1 MRAVAALLAAGLAGV
16 LVLAALVGTP
26 LLAAGVAVVVV
37 VLTMGAVRPAEVPG
51 AGRAAALALVVGLT
65 GLVALVVGD
74 GGDVGSLTALLGPAV
89 VAAIVLQIARRDG
102 RPRLTA
108 SLTLAVTACAL
119 ALLPAMWV
127 ALRESVDGRASVLV
141 GLTGLGVATLVEG
154 VPGSRGLVRTLAVLA
169 AGASGAM
176 LSFAVLAVRDAAPPL
191 NAVVLATFAAVATTA
206 ANAAVDRIAAEAQVL
221 VGREA
226 PPRPYVE
233 PGAFL
238 AAVLPLRLS
247 LPFVVAAPVTY
258 VLGRILVG

>member
-1 MRAVAALLAAGLAGV
+1 
-16 LVLAALVGTP
+16 
-26 LLAAGVAVVVV
+26 
-37 VLTMGAVRPAEVPG
+37 
-51 AGRAAALALVVGLT
+51 
-65 GLVALVVGD
+65 
-74 GGDVGSLTALLGPAV
+74 
-89 VAAIVLQIARRDG
+89 
-102 RPRLTA
+102 
-108 SLTLAVTACAL
+108 VTACAL

-154 VPGSRGLVRTLAVLA
+154 VPGSRGPVRTLAVLA

-247 LPFVVAAPVTY
+247 LPFVVAAPFTY

>member
-1 MRAVAALLAAGLAGV
+1 MAALLAAGLAGV

-37 VLTMGAVRPAEVPG
+37 VLTLGAVRPAEVPG
-51 AGRAAALALVVGLT
+51 SGRAAGLALVVGLT
-65 GLVALVVGD
+65 GLVALVVDD
-74 GGDVGSLTALLGPAV
+74 GGDVGSLTAVLGPSV
-89 VAAIVLQIARRDG
+89 VAAIALQIARRDG

-154 VPGSRGLVRTLAVLA
+154 VPGSRGLIRTLAVLA
-169 AGASGAM
+169 AGASGAL
-176 LSFAVLAVRDAAPPL
+176 LSFAVMAVRDAAPPL

-221 VGREA
+221 VGRDA

-247 LPFVVAAPVTY
+247 LPFVIAAPVTY